1 MSKDPVAEKSGFL
14 CMYMSNHP
22 DTLVSYVRYWG
33 KVKEQVATAKLV
45 SIDTKGMNLAYQPK
59 GSAAA
64 TSKDVRVEFDPPLAG
79 YEEVKPR
86 LMEMKAVAE
95 EQLGM
100 VKAPQVTSFVV
111 HPHMFPVL
119 ASVLFLVYST
129 FAPSM
134 KHTKYARVFA
144 LGNAVLSYLPPWMT
158 RASWAFAV
166 VVHGTESVYVAKLC
180 RRHRTGLVVGLQ
192 YLLSTL
198 AVGYPTI
205 LSLRKQIQEA
215 RIASILKGQ

>member
-45 SIDTKGMNLAYQPK
+45 SIDTKGMNLTYQPK
-59 GSAAA
+59 GSAA
-64 TSKDVRVEFDPPLAG
+64 SKEVRVEFDPPLAG

-100 VKAPQVTSFVV
+100 VKAPQVTSFVF
-111 HPHMFPVL
+111 HPQMLTTL
-119 ASVLFLVYST
+119 AAVGWLVYST
-129 FAPSM
+129 YAPSM
-134 KHTKYARVFA
+134 KHTAYAHLFA
-144 LGNAVLSYLPPWMT
+144 PGNFVLSFFPPWMT
-158 RASWAFAV
+158 QFAWGLVAFF
-166 VVHGTESVYVAKLC
+166 HSLESLYVANLC
-180 RRHRTGLVVGLQ
+180 RKHQTGLFVGLQ
-192 YLLSTL
+192 YWLSTMII
-198 AVGYPTI
+198 GFPTI
-205 LSLRKQIQEA
+205 ISLRKQIQEA